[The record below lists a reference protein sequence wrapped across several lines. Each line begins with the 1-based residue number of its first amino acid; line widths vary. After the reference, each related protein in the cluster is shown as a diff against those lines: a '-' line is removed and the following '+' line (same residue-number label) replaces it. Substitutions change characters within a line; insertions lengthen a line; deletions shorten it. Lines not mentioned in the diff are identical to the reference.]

1 MGLPLFE
8 EIPIVDRYAPLNN
21 ARKLGTKLVLITADP
36 KLELPARYEENLYLK
51 AVLEGL
57 GNEEIPL
64 YRMEGFDHV
73 EAAHPACMLI
83 SRLVKAD
90 NQ

>member
-1 MGLPLFE
+1 MFE

-21 ARKLGTKLVLITADP
+21 ARKLGTLLVLITADP
-36 KLELPARYEENLYLK
+36 KRELPARYEENLYLK
-51 AVLEGL
+51 AVLEGV

-73 EAAHPACMLI
+73 EAAHPACMLV
-83 SRLVKAD
+83 SRLVKED
-90 NQ
+90 K